1 MPAERNKILKF
12 NQYMKSD
19 KMSYI
24 IYADLESLIKKI
36 DGCENNPENTS
47 ATKVGEHIPCG
58 YSMSTIWGFDHIE
71 NKYTLYRG
79 KDCMKM
85 LCDYLKEHAKNIT
98 GFEKKKMLPL
108 TKKELTSHE
117 DAKECYICGKE
128 IQTNAKDINYRKVEI
143 IVIIQ
148 GNTEAQRIVFV
159 I

>member
-1 MPAERNKILKF
+1 MPAEKNKILKF

-24 IYADLESLIKKI
+24 IYADLEPLIKKI

-47 ATKVGEHIPCG
+47 ATKVVEHIPCG
-58 YSMSTIWGFDHIE
+58 FSMSTIWGFYHIE
-71 NKYTLYRG
+71 SKYTLYRG

-85 LCDYLKEHAKNIT
+85 LCNSLKEHANNISSC
-98 GFEKKKMLPL
+98 EKKKMLPL

-128 IQTNAKDINYRKVEI
+128 IQTKAKDIDYRKVEI

-148 GNTEAQRIVFV
+148 GNTEAQRIVFG

>member
-1 MPAERNKILKF
+1 MPAEKNKILKF

-24 IYADLESLIKKI
+24 IYADLEPLIKKI
-36 DGCENNPENTS
+36 DGCESNPENTS
-47 ATKVGEHIPCG
+47 ATKVVEHIPCG
-58 YSMSTIWGFDHIE
+58 FSMSTIWGFYHIE
-71 NKYTLYRG
+71 SKYTLYRG

-85 LCDYLKEHAKNIT
+85 LCDSLKEHANNISSC
-98 GFEKKKMLPL
+98 EKKKMLPL

-128 IQTNAKDINYRKVEI
+128 IQTKAKDIDYRKVEI

-148 GNTEAQRIVFV
+148 GNTEAQRIVFG

>member
-12 NQYMKSD
+12 NQYMKLN

-58 YSMSTIWGFDHIE
+58 YSMSTIRGFDHIE

-85 LCDYLKEHAKNIT
+85 LCDSLKEHANNISSC
-98 GFEKKKMLPL
+98 EKKKMLPL
-108 TKKELTSHE
+108 TKKELTPHE

-128 IQTNAKDINYRKVEI
+128 IQTKAKDIDYRKVEI

-148 GNTEAQRIVFV
+148 GNTEAQRIVFG